1 MFLGALTTA
10 HPIFIDLLPVAWIV
24 PAAIAALVSLIR
36 PARPVA
42 LGFAAAS
49 LAWATAYLVF
59 VVIVVTVSVIR

>member
-42 LGFAAAS
+42 LRFAAAS
-49 LAWATAYLVF
+49 LAGDGIPGF